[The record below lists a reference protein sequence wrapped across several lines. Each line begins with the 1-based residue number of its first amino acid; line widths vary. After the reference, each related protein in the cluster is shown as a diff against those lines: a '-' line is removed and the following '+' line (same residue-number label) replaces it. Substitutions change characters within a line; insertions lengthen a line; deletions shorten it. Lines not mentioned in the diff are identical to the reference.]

1 MNYDMADELA
11 GPRRLPG
18 SIGMLQSYP
27 ASESEFAM
35 IAARENDANLRN
47 GQRLRRRIVEFGRS
61 TTLKREFT
69 SPAKMI
75 PQESTADVSAKLEY
89 PACPECGGDQRHF
102 PFRLQ
107 EPYRVA
113 CCEACGLHYLYP
125 RLMEAAMQEV
135 YRQSSYYEG
144 GACGYADTSYTGQEA
159 ALRATFK
166 RLLRNLAKRG
176 LTGGDVLEIGCGYG
190 YLLDEARSL
199 FSRRVGT
206 DFSAEAAEIARA
218 TGAEVFVGGIEQV
231 SPDRKFDCIV
241 AIQVIEHVYQPS
253 SFVKELASHAKA
265 GGYIVVATPDIGGAL
280 RRTMGGRWPSF
291 KVPEHVVYFDFPSL
305 RALMDRV
312 GLTDVHKLPYPHAFP
327 LGLIAAKFGL
337 SIPPLLARLKIW
349 VPATTVAAYGRVP

>member
-1 MNYDMADELA
+1 
-11 GPRRLPG
+11 
-18 SIGMLQSYP
+18 MLQSDP

-35 IAARENDANLRN
+35 IAARENEANLRN

-61 TTLKREFT
+61 ATIQREVT
-69 SPAKMI
+69 SPAEMI
-75 PQESTADVSAKLEY
+75 SQESTADLSVKFEY
-89 PACPECGGDQRHF
+89 PACPVCGGDQRHF
-102 PFRLQ
+102 PFRLH
-107 EPYRVA
+107 EPYRIA

-176 LTGGDVLEIGCGYG
+176 LTGGDLLEVGCGYG
-190 YLLDEARSL
+190 YLLDEARPL
-199 FSRRVGT
+199 FDRRVGT
-206 DFSAEAAEIARA
+206 DFSAEAAKIARA
-218 TGAEVFVGGIEQV
+218 IGAEVFVGGIEQV

-241 AIQVIEHVYQPS
+241 AIQVIEHVYQPL
-253 SFVKELASHAKA
+253 SFVKQLASHTKA

-280 RRTMGGRWPSF
+280 RRTMGRRWPSF
-291 KVPEHVVYFDFPSL
+291 KVPEHVVYFDFESL
-305 RALMDRV
+305 RALMYQG
-312 GLTDVHKLPYPHAFP
+312 GLSDVRKLPYPHAFP
-327 LGLIAAKFGL
+327 LGLIATKFRL
-337 SIPPLLARLKIW
+337 SMPSVLARLKMW